1 MALRY
6 LSVDVAGT
14 VSETE
19 NDQADLIVAADEA
32 IDAVGTANAESGS
45 NADVTTEVAA
55 AVAALAAVTAN
66 QPSGDLVVTL
76 NTSTITTRN
85 KLREVIDAAYNHIVA
100 SNILT

>member
-6 LSVDVAGT
+6 LSVSAAGD

-19 NDQADLIVAADEA
+19 NDQSDLITAADAA
-32 IDAVGTANAESGS
+32 IDDIGTANAEAGS

-66 QPSGDLVVTL
+66 QPSGGVVITL
-76 NTSTITTRN
+76 NTSTITTLN
-85 KLREVIDAAYNHIVA
+85 KLREVLDAAYSHIEA